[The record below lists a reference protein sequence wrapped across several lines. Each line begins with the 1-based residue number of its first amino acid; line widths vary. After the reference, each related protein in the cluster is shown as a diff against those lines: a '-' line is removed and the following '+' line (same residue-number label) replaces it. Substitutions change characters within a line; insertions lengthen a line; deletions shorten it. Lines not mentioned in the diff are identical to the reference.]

1 MIQMAAPKGWHP
13 DWCPDFLV
21 VHRKT
26 SEAQSTTHNKHSSTK
41 GAEAISNLW
50 DSGSLAHKRLQT
62 LLGFSPNDSNDSSSG
77 MGERKEKGR
86 GISGYAAD
94 VAADVISN
102 YLMMGTLAVLH
113 CQLAS
118 TCLTVLI
125 PDCSLSTQQARTS
138 SLNQLLTL
146 STKRMQL
153 MQSFVRLSL

>member
-1 MIQMAAPKGWHP
+1 MIQMGAPKGWHP
-13 DWCPDFLV
+13 DWCTDFLV

-26 SEAQSTTHNKHSSTK
+26 SEARHTRHTEHSSTK

-50 DSGSLAHKRLQT
+50 DSGSVAHRRLQT
-62 LLGFSPNDSNDSSSG
+62 LLGFSPDSSNG

-102 YLMMGTLAVLH
+102 YLMMGTFAVWH
-113 CQLAS
+113 CQLPS

-125 PDCSLSTQQARTS
+125 PDWSLSTQQVRTT

-146 STKRMQL
+146 SIKRMQL
-153 MQSFVRLSL
+153 MQSSVRLSL